1 MSHFKHNVVINLN
14 QVDGLE
20 IKFFA
25 SLKRNNHSCF
35 WAFSSNRVWF
45 YNVTYGSGVARRER
59 RKRSNPG
66 ALSHAARAI
75 IPRQNKIK
83 PESRRA
89 LTLPISEDSTPTHPV
104 PSSSIARPTPLPSF
118 SPLGREERAEAW
130 PLSSSQ
136 HPSPVPWECAE
147 IENWSRRRESDS
159 RSGEGREKKYELE
172 SRVPERARKYSST
185 DSVWESRSNRA

>member
-1 MSHFKHNVVINLN
+1 MKS
-14 QVDGLE
+14 
-20 IKFFA
+20 
-25 SLKRNNHSCF
+25 RNNHSF
-35 WAFSSNRVWF
+35 LGKAFSSNGVWF

-59 RKRSNPG
+59 RKRSNLG

-75 IPRQNKIK
+75 IPRRNKIK

-89 LTLPISEDSTPTHPV
+89 LTLPISKDSTPTHPV
-104 PSSSIARPTPLPSF
+104 PSSSSIARLPPPPPLPPLSL
-118 SPLGREERAEAW
+118 LGREERAEAW

-159 RSGEGREKKYELE
+159 RGGEGKEKKYELE

-185 DSVWESRSNRA
+185 DSVRESRSNSA